1 MKEKEKDEKKKEEKI
16 GQIIKRVV
24 ESKRFTHTEFA
35 DMICVSRSN
44 VYGIYDRDT
53 IDSGLLAR
61 ISEALNHN
69 FFDELSNRVNMK
81 LGNGLSEMQ
90 PRYVHR

>member
-1 MKEKEKDEKKKEEKI
+1 MKEKDEKEKI

-24 ESKRFTHTEFA
+24 ESKRLTHTEFA
-35 DMICVSRSN
+35 DMICVSRTN
-44 VYGIYDRDT
+44 VHGIYDRDT

-69 FFDELSNRVNMK
+69 FFDKLSHSVNLK
-81 LGNGLSEMQ
+81 IGNVLPLTCG
-90 PRYVHR
+90 